1 MGRLVAIIMHN
12 TPSGSL
18 ASSEEE
24 TAVYRPSL
32 PFKSTRAIINCGL
45 LPVHS
50 SDLTAI
56 KSPARSTRKPR
67 EPAPLEDSQG
77 SDDSLLS
84 ELVDLMSAKPGPV
97 KKGRRVVL
105 KARSA
110 AHSPDAAHASP
121 AAARSP
127 REERVRKAAG
137 KAGFVL
143 LSPRQR

>member
-1 MGRLVAIIMHN
+1 MQN

-56 KSPARSTRKPR
+56 KCPVRSMRKRR
-67 EPAPLEDSQG
+67 ESAPLDDSHD
-77 SDDSLLS
+77 SNDSLLS
-84 ELVDLMSAKPGPV
+84 ELVDLMSVKPGPA

-110 AHSPDAAHASP
+110 VHSPDTTYTNP

-127 REERVRKAAG
+127 REERVRKAGG